1 MKVTVDGYTRIL
13 LSVITV
19 LLTVLAVGMWCES
32 PSTIPS
38 ASGAMGI
45 PDSGQQ
51 LHAVLTKLDNIDK
64 SIADMK
70 KLMVSGAVKVQVVE
84 AKETKKA
91 PAKLAPVSPTP
102 K

>member
-19 LLTVLAVGMWCES
+19 LLTVLAVGMWYET
-32 PSTIPS
+32 PSTVPT
-38 ASGAMGI
+38 ARAQGI

-51 LHAVLTKLDNIDK
+51 LHEISQKLSSIDK
-64 SIADMK
+64 SIAELQ
-70 KLMVSGAVKVQVVE
+70 KLMVSGTVKVQVVE
-84 AKETKKA
+84 AKASKKDA
-91 PAKLAPVSPTP
+91 AKPVLKSPVQ

>member
-19 LLTVLAVGMWCES
+19 LLTVLAVGMWCET
-32 PSTIPS
+32 PRTIPS
-38 ASGAMGI
+38 ASAQGI

-51 LHAVLTKLDNIDK
+51 LYEISQKLSSIDK
-64 SIADMK
+64 SMADLQ
-70 KLMVSGAVKVQVVE
+70 KLMVSGSVKVQVVE
-84 AKETKKA
+84 AKATKK
-91 PAKLAPVSPTP
+91 PPVKPVLKAPVQ

>member
-13 LSVITV
+13 LTVITV
-19 LLTVLAVGMWCES
+19 LLTVLAVGMWCET
-32 PSTIPS
+32 PNTVPP
-38 ASGAMGI
+38 AQAQGI

-51 LHAVLTKLDNIDK
+51 LDKISQTLSSIDK
-64 SIADMK
+64 SMADMQ

-84 AKETKKA
+84 PKSTKKA
-91 PAKLAPVSPTP
+91 AAKPVLKAPVN

>member
-19 LLTVLAVGMWCES
+19 LLTVLAVGMWCET
-32 PSTIPS
+32 PTTIPS
-38 ASGAMGI
+38 AGAQGI

-51 LHAVLTKLDNIDK
+51 LHEISQKLNSIDK
-64 SIADMK
+64 SIAELK
-70 KLMVSGAVKVQVVE
+70 ALMVSGAVKVQVVE
-84 AKETKKA
+84 AKDTKKA
-91 PAKLAPVSPTP
+91 TVKPALKAPVN

>member
-19 LLTVLAVGMWCES
+19 LLTVLAVGMWCET
-32 PSTIPS
+32 PSMVPP
-38 ASGAMGI
+38 AQGVGI

-51 LHAVLTKLDNIDK
+51 LHEISQKLDSIDK
-64 SIADMK
+64 SIAGLQ

-84 AKETKKA
+84 AKATKKTTVK
-91 PAKLAPVSPTP
+91 PVLKAPVQ

>member
-19 LLTVLAVGMWCES
+19 LLTVLAVGMWCET
-32 PSTIPS
+32 PSMVPP
-38 ASGAMGI
+38 AQAQGI
-45 PDSGQQ
+45 PDSGRQ
-51 LHAVLTKLDNIDK
+51 LDEISQKLDSIDK
-64 SIADMK
+64 SIAGLQ

-84 AKETKKA
+84 PKATKKA
-91 PAKLAPVSPTP
+91 TLKPALKAPVQ

>member
-13 LSVITV
+13 LSAITV
-19 LLTVLAVGMWCES
+19 LLTVLAIGMWCET
-32 PSTIPS
+32 PSMVPP
-38 ASGAMGI
+38 AQAQGI

-51 LHAVLTKLDNIDK
+51 LHQISQKLDSIDK
-64 SIADMK
+64 SIAGMQ

-84 AKETKKA
+84 AKATKKTTVK
-91 PAKLAPVSPTP
+91 PALKSPVR